1 MKSLK
6 SPLLYIKGIIVLSV
20 LFSIR
25 LDTLSQEEEY
35 EWPSANSF
43 AIIPDSLQAED
54 AIIIDQYTKIE
65 IPEYTL
71 SISIDDIYNY
81 DYIYDKFMSD
91 YYHTIESYKRIKILT
106 QKGLDDYAFIY
117 LPSIDMNSIELIDA
131 RAIKPNGEVKDVN
144 REDIKK
150 TVFAEIEEL
159 DWKFGDLRFAIPG
172 VEKGDEIELIYKI
185 RDYGIRYIDDVFL
198 QTYLPV
204 LSSKYYVDIPAYAH
218 VAYKLYN
225 SFPQPEV
232 LNDSSRINLE
242 FQIENQQS
250 LLGQVNGSAY
260 LDLPYFS
267 ICIYPTIRKYVKED
281 LSPDWHKIY
290 NSYTEVLKEDQ
301 SYSNRRNYLWGY
313 LKNITK
319 DMDEHPNTEWF
330 KFVYEEIK
338 NNVQVRDLKEV
349 EEGYSTSYYFH
360 EGFIDRHTLSV
371 LYRQIFEYFEMDYY
385 MGVAREKKKGP
396 IDKFYLRPNELSHV
410 FFMYRDDE
418 DHYHYVYPHTYDRKY
433 EIDEMPGSLSGTTAI
448 ILKEENDSILI
459 KESLI
464 PEGSSEYNSRKKN
477 ILINVS
483 IDERT
488 GHYHTRKSY
497 SGALSTRYR
506 FDNDSVFASKSYL
519 KDYNEKYF
527 EDDSLQTFD
536 TMYVEQRIT
545 ERPFTYRYSI
555 KFSELDFI
563 NDLGEGIFSLST
575 DELIGHI
582 TFKTPEVDRTLN
594 YNNNYC
600 YSDLNKIFIVSDKP
614 IELLNEDDFKFNVD
628 NPFGKYEFFIKPVNQ
643 NTIMVE
649 SQYILKESYVPK
661 EEYEKLID
669 VNNELEKAENATILF
684 KVLQ

>member
-6 SPLLYIKGIIVLSV
+6 SPSLYIKGIIILS
-20 LFSIR
+20 LMFSIC
-25 LDTLSQEEEY
+25 LETLSQEEEY
-35 EWPSANSF
+35 EWPTAKPL
-43 AIIPDSLQAED
+43 ATLPDSLNDGD

-71 SISIDDIYNY
+71 SISVDDIYNY
-81 DYIYDKFMSD
+81 SYIYDKLMSD

-106 QKGLDDYAFIY
+106 QKGLDDYAYIY
-117 LPSIDMNSIELIDA
+117 LPFIDMNSIEIIDA
-131 RAIKPNGEVKDVN
+131 RAIKPNGEVKEVN
-144 REDIKK
+144 RTDIKE

-172 VEKGDEIELIYKI
+172 VEVGDEIELIYKI

-204 LSSKYYVDIPAYAH
+204 LSSKYTVDIPSYAH
-218 VAYKLYN
+218 AAYKLYN
-225 SFPQPEV
+225 NFPQPEV
-232 LNDSSRINLE
+232 TNEPGRIKLE
-242 FQIENQQS
+242 FQIDNQQS
-250 LLGQVNGSAY
+250 LLGQVNGSGY

-267 ICIYPTIRKYVKED
+267 ICIYPTKRRYVKED
-281 LSPDWHKIY
+281 LSPDWEKIY
-290 NSYTEVLKEDQ
+290 NSYTEVLKEGQ

-319 DMDEHPNTEWF
+319 DLDEYPNTEWF
-330 KFVYEEIK
+330 KIVYEEIK
-338 NNVQVRDLKEV
+338 NNVEIRDLKEV

-360 EGFIDRHTLSV
+360 ERFIDRHTLSV
-371 LYRQIFEYFEMDYY
+371 LYRQIFEYFKMDYY

-410 FFMYRDDE
+410 FFMYCDDE
-418 DHYHYVYPHTYDRKY
+418 DRYHYVYPHTNDRKY

-464 PEGSSEYNSRKKN
+464 PEGNPEYNSRKQN
-477 ILINVS
+477 ILINIS

-488 GHYHTRKSY
+488 GHFHSRKSY

-506 FDNDSVFASKSYL
+506 YNNDSVFSSKSYL
-519 KDYNEKYF
+519 KYYNEKYF
-527 EDDSLQTFD
+527 EDDSLLTFD

-555 KFSELDFI
+555 KFSESDFI
-563 NDLGEGIFSLST
+563 NDLGEGVFSLNT
-575 DELIGHI
+575 DKMISHLI
-582 TFKTPEVDRTLN
+582 FKTPDVNRTLN
-594 YNNNYC
+594 YISNYC
-600 YSDLNKIFIVSDKP
+600 YSDLKKVFIVFDKP
-614 IELLNEDDFKFNVD
+614 IEMLNEDDFKFNVD
-628 NPFGKYEFFIKPVNQ
+628 NPFGKYEFSIKPVNQ

-661 EEYEKLID
+661 EEYEKLLD
-669 VNNELEKAENATILF
+669 VNIELEKAENSTILF
-684 KVLQ
+684 KVLE